1 MLYIYSI
8 TKAKSLPRHSPPNKK
23 EGHQHM
29 HLYISNSGEQPIY
42 EQITSQIKNHI
53 LSGELTPGEA
63 LPSLRLLAK
72 ELRVSII
79 STKRAYEE
87 LEREGFIQS
96 VPGKGSFVAPQ
107 NIELIREE
115 KLRQAEERVREA
127 VDIARSSGI
136 TLEELKIILEE
147 LYAGDI

>member
-1 MLYIYSI
+1 MLVD
-8 TKAKSLPRHSPPNKK
+8 K
-23 EGHQHM
+23 
-29 HLYISNSGEQPIY
+29 
-42 EQITSQIKNHI
+42 
-53 LSGELTPGEA
+53 
-63 LPSLRLLAK
+63 
-72 ELRVSII
+72 
-79 STKRAYEE
+79 